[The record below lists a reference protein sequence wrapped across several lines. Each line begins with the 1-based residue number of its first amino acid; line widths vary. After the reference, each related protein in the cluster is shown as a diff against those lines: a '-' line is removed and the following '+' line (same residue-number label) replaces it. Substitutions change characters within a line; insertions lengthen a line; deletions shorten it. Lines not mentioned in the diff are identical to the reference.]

1 MKYQKIVKAIST
13 KGLTKD
19 LINKFS
25 ILNGAKYF
33 SLGIF
38 LNYLVFTEAKSYIK
52 YLRGTAR
59 TESWKSD
66 RISVEGIENI
76 TKSDSNFAQ
85 TFVDHYLLPDTN
97 FNKHCLIK
105 NNTPTPKK
113 IISKFQSLINLNIP
127 YTLGPH
133 LRTKKNIL
141 H

>member
-1 MKYQKIVKAIST
+1 M
-13 KGLTKD
+13 
-19 LINKFS
+19 
-25 ILNGAKYF
+25 
-33 SLGIF
+33 
-38 LNYLVFTEAKSYIK
+38 
-52 YLRGTAR
+52 
-59 TESWKSD
+59 
-66 RISVEGIENI
+66 SVEGIENI

-105 NNTPTPKK
+105 NNNPIPKK

-133 LRTKKNIL
+133 LKTKENIL

>member
-1 MKYQKIVKAIST
+1 MKYQKIVKTIST
-13 KGLTKD
+13 KGLTKA

-33 SLGIF
+33 SLGIL
-38 LNYLVFTEAKSYIK
+38 LNYLVFTEAKNYIK
-52 YLRGTAR
+52 YLSGTVR

-66 RISVEGIENI
+66 RMSVEGIENI

-105 NNTPTPKK
+105 NNIPIPKK
-113 IISKFQSLINLNIP
+113 IICLFLSLINLDIS
-127 YTLGPH
+127 YTLDPH
-133 LRTKKNIL
+133 LRT
-141 H
+141 

>member
-13 KGLTKD
+13 KGLTKA

-33 SLGIF
+33 SLGIL
-38 LNYLVFTEAKSYIK
+38 LNYLVFTEAKNYIK
-52 YLRGTAR
+52 YLSGTVR

-66 RISVEGIENI
+66 RMSVEGIENI

-105 NNTPTPKK
+105 NNISIPKK
-113 IISKFQSLINLNIP
+113 IICLFLSLINLDIS
-127 YTLGPH
+127 YTLDPH
-133 LRTKKNIL
+133 LRT
-141 H
+141 

>member
-13 KGLTKD
+13 KGLTKA

-33 SLGIF
+33 SLGIL
-38 LNYLVFTEAKSYIK
+38 LNYLVFTEAKNYIK
-52 YLRGTAR
+52 YLSGTVR

-66 RISVEGIENI
+66 RMSVEGIENI

-105 NNTPTPKK
+105 NDIPIPKK
-113 IISKFQSLINLNIP
+113 IICLFLSLINLDIS
-127 YTLGPH
+127 YTLDPH
-133 LRTKKNIL
+133 LRT
-141 H
+141 